1 MVFEERVKPEYPEK
15 TQNFDRL
22 NYLTFL
28 NRSLKHDHIV
38 HFFGVSLRMRKE
50 IAVATLVLER
60 CTESLGN
67 YMFGHSDS
75 QARASKQAAWM
86 WAKEIT
92 EGLAYIHDQGFIHG
106 HLKLEN
112 IWV

>member
-1 MVFEERVKPEYPEK
+1 MKPTDCIEKTVSCK

-22 NYLTFL
+22 NYLTFP

-38 HFFGVSLRMRKE
+38 HFFGVSLCMREE

-60 CTESLGN
+60 CTESLRN

-75 QARASKQAAWM
+75 QARASKQAAWK

-92 EGLAYIHDQGFIHG
+92 EGLAYLHDKGIIHG